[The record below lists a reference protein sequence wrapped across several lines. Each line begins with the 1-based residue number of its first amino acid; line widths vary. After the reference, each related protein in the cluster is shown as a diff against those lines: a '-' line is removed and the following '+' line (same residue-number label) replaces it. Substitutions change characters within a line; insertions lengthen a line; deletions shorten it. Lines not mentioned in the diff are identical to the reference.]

1 VRLEAALA
9 AALLAWRRIDP
20 STRLDR
26 LGDGRKSSAAA
37 SVAINLF
44 FSFLPAHF

>member
-1 VRLEAALA
+1 VSLEAALA
-9 AALLAWRRIDP
+9 ATLLAWSRIDS

-37 SVAINLF
+37 SIAIDFF
-44 FSFLPAHF
+44 FSFLPTHF